1 MPPALLTTRRAVPAD
16 AETLVRTS
24 RLGQE
29 TWRAFAPAGWTQR
42 EHDERIAFV
51 REIVGHPHG
60 VALLAHVA
68 GEPAGH
74 FAMVPGYWN
83 EPRAAI
89 LVALFVRPAFMGTG
103 LADHLHAAFI
113 AAAGE
118 RGYPWAWLST
128 PAGHARARRFYERRG
143 WRADTL
149 VEVHDGM
156 PWAIYGRP
164 LLPVAGAAREN
175 PVVDA
180 GVRSRP

>member
-1 MPPALLTTRRAVPAD
+1 VPPALLTTRRAMRAD

-29 TWRAFAPAGWTQR
+29 TWRAFAPAGWEPRPHDDRLAFTR
-42 EHDERIAFV
+42 EVLE
-51 REIVGHPHG
+51 HPGG
-60 VALLAHVA
+60 VALVGHVA

-74 FAMVPGYWN
+74 FAMVPGYWD

-89 LVALFVRPAFMGTG
+89 LVALFIRPAFWGTG
-103 LADHLHAAFI
+103 LADHLHGAFV
-113 AAAGE
+113 AAATS

-149 VEVHDGM
+149 VESHDAM
-156 PWAIYGRP
+156 PWAIYGRA
-164 LLPVAGAAREN
+164 LLPATGAGGDN
-175 PVVDA
+175 PPVDA
-180 GVRSRP
+180 RVRSRP